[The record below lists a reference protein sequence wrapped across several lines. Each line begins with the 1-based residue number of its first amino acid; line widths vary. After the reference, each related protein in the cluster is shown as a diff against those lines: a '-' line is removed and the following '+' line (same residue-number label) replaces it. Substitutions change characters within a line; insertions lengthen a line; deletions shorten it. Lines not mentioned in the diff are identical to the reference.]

1 MQCSRMCVLP
11 GQWLRKT
18 FPGVIFANSNIPEK
32 PFRVCLK
39 EEEVSELRENSQD
52 IFQRNMLDHY
62 KDCPNS
68 SFANGKYA
76 IINLMCYAEFLRYYY
91 LTQITTNENNY
102 QPEELTDNLIQG
114 NHTF

>member
-1 MQCSRMCVLP
+1 MQCSRVCVLP

-18 FPGVIFANSNIPEK
+18 FPGAIFANSNIPEK

-39 EEEVSELRENSQD
+39 EGEVSELRENSQD
-52 IFQRNMLDHY
+52 SFQCNMLDHY

-76 IINLMCYAEFLRYYY
+76 IIDLMCYAEFLRCY
-91 LTQITTNENNY
+91 
-102 QPEELTDNLIQG
+102 
-114 NHTF
+114 